1 MYDGAVAAHAA
12 QVKARALSDGL
23 SGNPAL
29 KALIDSLAPPP
40 VRGGRGGRGGGGGG
54 FGGAA
59 PAGPPTLESV
69 SNAML
74 AAAMAMQGADVTPT
88 ARQIDAANKA
98 RAQYTIVMAQ
108 WKKLA
113 PK

>member
-1 MYDGAVAAHAA
+1 
-12 QVKARALSDGL
+12 VKARAVSDGL
-23 SGNPAL
+23 TGNPAL
-29 KALIDSLAPPP
+29 KAQIDSLAPPP

-54 FGGAA
+54 GGFGGAA
-59 PAGPPTLESV
+59 PAGPPTLEGV

-74 AAAMAMQGADVTPT
+74 AAAIAMQGAEMTPT
-88 ARQIDAANKA
+88 ARQIDAVNKA
-98 RAQYTIVMAQ
+98 RAQYVIVMAQ